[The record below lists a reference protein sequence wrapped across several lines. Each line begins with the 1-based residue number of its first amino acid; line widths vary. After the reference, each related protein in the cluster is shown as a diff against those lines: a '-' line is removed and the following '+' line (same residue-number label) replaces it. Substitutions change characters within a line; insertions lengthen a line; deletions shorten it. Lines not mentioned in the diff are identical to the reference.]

1 MLRGVITTPSVREH
15 FSPEEITEA
24 HADFML
30 DGPSLGDEESGKG
43 LGIFEAEPGR
53 VMVFVEDDDLL
64 TISTPEDFGGD
75 RRSSVGRCHLNA
87 FRTLARITGYAGLSG
102 ACLLFWAAVL
112 TVAFV
117 DWQTT
122 AIQLGF
128 GVVLGVAG
136 IFAFARFPWSGKR

>member
-64 TISTPEDFGGD
+64 TISTPEDFGGTGVQV
-75 RRSSVGRCHLNA
+75 SV
-87 FRTLARITGYAGLSG
+87 
-102 ACLLFWAAVL
+102 AA
-112 TVAFV
+112 
-117 DWQTT
+117 
-122 AIQLGF
+122 I
-128 GVVLGVAG
+128 
-136 IFAFARFPWSGKR
+136 